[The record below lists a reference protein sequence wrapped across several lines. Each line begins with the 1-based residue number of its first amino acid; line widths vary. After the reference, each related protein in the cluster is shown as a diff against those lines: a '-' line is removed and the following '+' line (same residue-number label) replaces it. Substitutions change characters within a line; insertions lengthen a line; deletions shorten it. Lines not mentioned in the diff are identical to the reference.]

1 MFIKNIQIFNS
12 LIKIW
17 GDITNQNQIE
27 SNHISIEYTTYK
39 SIKNNKNKLKKIQF
53 KQKPWRGTHIAYE
66 NTLDW
71 YLTDP

>member
-53 KQKPWRGTHIAYE
+53 KQKP
-66 NTLDW
+66 
-71 YLTDP
+71 